1 MATTSFTHLTMI
13 GLGLIGG
20 SFAMAARAVHPDL
33 HICGVDPDTDALT
46 FALQNDVVNQVSQT
60 LPTEYPGYHLPGHHL
75 IVLANHLSQSET
87 VLTQLH
93 KIFSPLSQASDL
105 QALEKTFPGE
115 RLQPSGT
122 HSFLITDVGSC
133 KRSVCALGKS
143 LFPHHFIGGHPMAGK
158 EVSGVRQAASLLF
171 AGKAYLL
178 CPHSE
183 TPFFALEKL
192 EAFVQSMGALPKL
205 VNPEEHDR
213 YMAYVSHLPQLYSI
227 LLTNLLFSHEPG
239 KLLSL
244 HGGGIDDQLRLA
256 ASPYAMWGDVF
267 GENADNL
274 KTVLQELKA
283 LIEETETKLGT
294 PAMADLFTRSN
305 LVHQEF
311 QEYRNR

>member
-33 HICGVDPDTDALT
+33 HICGVDPDTETLT
-46 FALQNDVVNQVSQT
+46 FALQNDLVNEVSQT
-60 LPTEYPGYHLPGHHL
+60 LPTAYPGCHLPGHHL
-75 IVLANHLSQSET
+75 IVLANHLSQSEA

-93 KIFSPLSQASDL
+93 KILSPDSQAL
-105 QALEKTFPGE
+105 GMKNTGE
-115 RLQPSGT
+115 SPQPSSET
-122 HSFLITDVGSC
+122 RSFLITDVGSC
-133 KRSVCALGKS
+133 KRSVCDLGKS

-178 CPHSE
+178 CPHPD
-183 TPFFALEKL
+183 TPSFALQKL
-192 EAFVQSMGALPKL
+192 EAFVKSLGALPKL
-205 VNPEEHDR
+205 VNPHDHDR

-274 KTVLQELKA
+274 KSVLQELKA

-311 QEYRNR
+311 QAYRNR